1 MDKKEVQPSSD
12 EEHFEDANEKLV
24 NDLIE
29 SETGIKMSSL
39 KIDEEFHD
47 AEKEHDHE
55 DSEKDPTEFV
65 DCNASDFI
73 DEASQKDYDLT
84 LSDEE
89 KLVNKEKAVELKKE
103 GNSLFKDGE
112 FEKSAEIYT
121 SALRICP
128 MDCNSERS
136 FLYANRAASKSK
148 LNLKPAAIE
157 DCSKAIELNPNYIRA
172 LLR

>member
-1 MDKKEVQPSSD
+1 MDKKEVQQPSD
-12 EEHFEDANEKLV
+12 EEHFEDANEKIV
-24 NDLIE
+24 NVLIE
-29 SETGIKMSSL
+29 NETGIKISSL
-39 KIDEEFHD
+39 KVEDDFHD
-47 AEKEHDHE
+47 AEKDHDS
-55 DSEKDPTEFV
+55 SEKDSTEFV
-65 DCNASDFI
+65 DCNTSDFI

-89 KLVNKEKAVELKKE
+89 KLANKEKAIELKKE
-103 GNSLFKDGE
+103 GNEIFKTGD

-128 MDCNSERS
+128 MDCSSERS

-148 LNLKPAAIE
+148 LNLKPAAID